1 MQDVQLDE
9 LQQLVAFYKQKSS
22 DLELELLK
30 MQIKLNKIISTAPVD
45 QKKSK

>member
-9 LQQLVAFYKQKSS
+9 LQQLVLFYKQKAS

-30 MQIKLNKIISTAPVD
+30 MQIKLNKVIAATPVD

>member
-1 MQDVQLDE
+1 MQDIQLDE
-9 LQQLVAFYKQKSS
+9 LQQLVAFYKQKAS

-30 MQIKLNKIISTAPVD
+30 MQIKLNKVIAAEPVD

>member
-1 MQDVQLDE
+1 MENPEIDE
-9 LQQLVAFYKQKSS
+9 LQQLVGFYKQKAS

-30 MQIKLNKIISTAPVD
+30 MQIKLNKIISANPVE

>member
-1 MQDVQLDE
+1 MQDIQLDE
-9 LQQLVAFYKQKSS
+9 LQQLVIFYKQKAS

-30 MQIKLNKIISTAPVD
+30 MQIKLNKVIAAAPVD

>member
-1 MQDVQLDE
+1 MQDIQLDE
-9 LQQLVAFYKQKSS
+9 MQQLVAFYKQKAS

-30 MQIKLNKIISTAPVD
+30 MQIKINKTIAAEQVN